1 MAEEKKQS
9 WMQAW
14 GGMIFGILFVLALIF
29 VYFKFI
35 KGSANDIV

>member
-14 GGMIFGILFVLALIF
+14 GGVIFFIFGVLLSAFI
-29 VYFKFI
+29 YFKFI
-35 KGSANDIV
+35 KGTPNDIV